1 MPSNTR
7 SPLSVTVVSGVTV
20 GTFPAEVD
28 LSNAGAIRDQLLGL
42 LDGGAGPLVLDLSAT
57 GFCDCAGVGAI
68 LRVRRRALQ
77 RRTRLSLVLPAAG
90 TVHRIAVMTGL
101 TRHLNSTT
109 SLAEAIAASHD
120 ALLR

>member
-7 SPLSVTVVSGVTV
+7 SSLSVTVVSGVTV
-20 GTFPAEVD
+20 GVFPAEVD
-28 LSNAGAIRDQLLGL
+28 VSNAGAIRDQLLGL

-57 GFCDCAGVGAI
+57 SFCDCAGVGAI
-68 LRVRRRALQ
+68 LRVRHRALE

-101 TRHLNSTT
+101 TRCLKSTT
-109 SLAEAIAASHD
+109 SLGEAIAASHD
-120 ALLR
+120 VLLR